1 MESPSFK
8 ISMKLVENYKFEID
22 FGQFGQLISDEP
34 EPLGNGEG
42 PNPSRMLAA
51 ATANC
56 MAARLLFAIRKYKG
70 DPGAISATAAGELE
84 RIDGRWRIPQL
95 TVELQLGVNSESL
108 PQLDRVLEQFE
119 NFCVVTQSVRAG
131 IDVGVTVR
139 DSNGSVLKQT

>member
-1 MESPSFK
+1 MENPSFE
-8 ISMKLVENYKFEID
+8 ITMRLLDNYKFEID

-34 EPLGNGEG
+34 EPLGDGEG

-56 MAARLLFAIRKYKG
+56 MAASLLFAIRKYKG
-70 DPGAISATAAGELE
+70 DPGSISATARGEMA

-95 TVELQLGVNSESL
+95 AVELQLGASAESL
-108 PQLDRVLEQFE
+108 PQFDRVLEQFE

-131 IDVGVTVR
+131 IEVAVTVR
-139 DSNGSVLKQT
+139 DSSGEVVKQT